1 MGGCDVFWLVLLV
14 FVLAGTALLVLVS
27 GNRLP
32 KTHVVT
38 RMAYFN
44 RSPAAIWQIVT
55 DFSAQVAWR
64 PDLRSVERLPY
75 RGGREVWRETD
86 TRGQTVTLE
95 TVEATPHRRL
105 VRAIAAGTESFS
117 GGWAMDIGEFGE
129 VTSLTI
135 TETGEIA
142 NPFFRFVSRYI
153 VGHTASIDRYLT
165 ALGKKLGVDVEIMS
179 G

>member
-1 MGGCDVFWLVLLV
+1 MFWLVLLV
-14 FVLAGTALLVLVS
+14 FALAATTLLVLAL

-32 KTHVVT
+32 KGHVVT

-44 RSPAAIWQIVT
+44 RSPAEIWQIVT
-55 DFSAQVAWR
+55 DFMGQVSWR

-75 RGGREVWRETD
+75 RGGHEVWRETD
-86 TRGQTVTLE
+86 NRGQTLTLE

-105 VRAIAAGTESFS
+105 VRRIADDNVSFS
-117 GGWAMDIGEFGE
+117 GGWTMDIGEFGE

-135 TETGEIA
+135 TETGEID

-153 VGHTASIDRYLT
+153 VGHESSIDRYLT
-165 ALGKKLGVDVEIMS
+165 ALGKKLGVDVTIMIV
-179 G
+179 